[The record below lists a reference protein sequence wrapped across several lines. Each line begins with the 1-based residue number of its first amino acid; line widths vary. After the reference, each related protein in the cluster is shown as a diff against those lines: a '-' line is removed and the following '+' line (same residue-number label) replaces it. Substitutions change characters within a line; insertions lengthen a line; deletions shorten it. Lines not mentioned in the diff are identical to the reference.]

1 MCLAAPAQVCRI
13 EKQNGVLMGDLDFG
27 GVIKTVC
34 LEYLADVQIGE
45 YVMVHAG
52 FAINRVDEEEMQ
64 QFYQLW
70 QEVLDGQSD
79 RPNQQEQ

>member
-1 MCLAAPAQVCRI
+1 MCLAAPAKVLNI

-52 FAINRVDEEEMQ
+52 FAINRVDEEEMR
-64 QFYQLW
+64 QFYKLW
-70 QEVLDGQSD
+70 QEVLQSD
-79 RPNQQEQ
+79 RPNYQEQ